1 MKKRNIICL
10 SIALFAAFIAG
21 CKRETAST
29 QQAFDT
35 IPMLV
40 HRIQQCSRLYTMA
53 YQVHKIVTHNDQKTI
68 KGSLFN
74 ANININLP
82 FSKRKVAIPMDATIK
97 AYINFEGFNED
108 NIERHGKRITIKLP
122 NPHLVI
128 TSTEIDHK
136 SVREYVSFMRADFTD
151 AELAHFEQQGR
162 QQILQDL
169 AKSDILEYARISATR
184 TLVPMLQ
191 QLGYEEKDITITFSN
206 NLQPKDIPQLIDKTN
221 EHGR

>member
-1 MKKRNIICL
+1 M
-10 SIALFAAFIAG
+10 SIALLAAFIAG

-74 ANININLP
+74 ADININLP

-108 NIERHGKRITIKLP
+108 NI
-122 NPHLVI
+122 
-128 TSTEIDHK
+128 
-136 SVREYVSFMRADFTD
+136 
-151 AELAHFEQQGR
+151 
-162 QQILQDL
+162 
-169 AKSDILEYARISATR
+169 
-184 TLVPMLQ
+184 
-191 QLGYEEKDITITFSN
+191 
-206 NLQPKDIPQLIDKTN
+206 
-221 EHGR
+221 